1 MPSSSSSKF
10 NLFAVF
16 DHGSNIGI
24 KLNPDFVFG
33 RTVPTLRRA
42 DDDVHYAVFIRMVC
56 RPRHRMDGDA
66 LSRWGQSFADN
77 NGTHLGWVGP
87 VCGLGLGS
95 LPATPMV
102 FEQRDLDRYLV
113 ELDLI

>member
-1 MPSSSSSKF
+1 MPSSSPSKF
-10 NLFAVF
+10 NLFAVI
-16 DHGSNIGI
+16 DHDSNIGS

-33 RTVPTLRRA
+33 PTVPPLRRV

-56 RPRHRMDGDA
+56 RPRHGMDEDA
-66 LSRWGQSFADN
+66 LSCWRQSLANDH
-77 NGTHLGWVGP
+77 GTHLGGVGS

-95 LPATPMV
+95 LSATPMV
-102 FEQRDLDRYLV
+102 FEQRDLDRYFV